1 MNFTILNRETVYK
14 GRAFNVQK
22 VYLRL
27 PNEKTRYY
35 DLVEHLESVVIIPID
50 QDGTICFVSQYRL
63 GAQGELLELPAGL
76 LEEGEDPKIGA
87 MRELREET
95 GMASS
100 NLQYLGDFYLAPG
113 YSDEHMFA
121 FLATELFVSA
131 LEPDA
136 DEFINVQK
144 ILIKDVYELA
154 KRGEIKD
161 SKSLAALMLA
171 YSYINR

>member
-1 MNFTILNRETVYK
+1 
-14 GRAFNVQK
+14 
-22 VYLRL
+22 
-27 PNEKTRYY
+27 
-35 DLVEHLESVVIIPID
+35 
-50 QDGTICFVSQYRL
+50 
-63 GAQGELLELPAGL
+63 
-76 LEEGEDPKIGA
+76 
-87 MRELREET
+87 
-95 GMASS
+95 MASS